1 MIRTGRQATSPHPFQ
16 PQHKDLTMKF
26 VFAARRLIPSA
37 ALLACLGMAAPA
49 AFGQAFDVV
58 RNFGAAPGEDGRWIG
73 IAFVAGRAYPG
84 SNEARNLLLPQL
96 EYQWSNGWFAG
107 TSNGIGYNFSKN
119 PALDY
124 GVRITADLGRSESRS
139 PALNGMGNID
149 ASPEVGA
156 FLNYSLSREFVLT
169 SSFRYGAGND
179 HNGALLLVGGTYST
193 AVAPNWRVGAGVSLN
208 WANAA
213 YMQSYF
219 GVTDA
224 QSATSG
230 YAPYSPGAGLRD
242 VRVSASATY
251 IMSPR
256 MVVTAGVSYDSLQA
270 GARDSV
276 LAVQPSYFS
285 GVVALTYGF

>member
-1 MIRTGRQATSPHPFQ
+1 
-16 PQHKDLTMKF
+16 MKS
-26 VFAARRLIPSA
+26 VLAPRRLIQSA
-37 ALLACLGMAAPA
+37 ALLACLGAATPA
-49 AFGQAFDVV
+49 AFAQAFDVV
-58 RNFGAAPGEDGRWIG
+58 RNFGAAPGTDGRWVG

-107 TSNGIGYNFSKN
+107 TSNGIGYNFSKD
-119 PALDY
+119 PALDV
-124 GVRITADLGRSESRS
+124 GLRVTADFGRSESRS

-193 AVAPNWRVGAGVSLN
+193 AIAPNWRVGAGVSVN

-219 GVTDA
+219 GVSNA
-224 QSATSG
+224 QSTTSG
-230 YAPYSPGAGLRD
+230 YAAYSPGAGLRD
-242 VRVSASATY
+242 VRASLTATY
-251 IMSPR
+251 LMSPR
-256 MVVTAGVSYDSLQA
+256 MVITAGVSYETLLN

-276 LAVQPSYFS
+276 LAQQPDSFS